1 MVIPSKVVAKTQC
14 LIVGILSRISLHTHY
29 EVLPLDGWANM
40 FVSCSRQKKSLS
52 VKNYR
57 HKLNRAISRC
67 HVLSI
72 NVSMDLQEFKIL

>member
-1 MVIPSKVVAKTQC
+1 MVIPRKVVAKTQY
-14 LIVGILSRISLHTHY
+14 LIVGILSRISLNTHY
-29 EVLPLDGWANM
+29 EVLPLDGLANI

-57 HKLNRAISRC
+57 HKLIRAISRC

-72 NVSMDLQEFKIL
+72 NVSMDLQKLKIL